1 MTLSS
6 KYFGF
11 LALWLALAAP
21 VARAETSEAEQIQA
35 ALESWVVERA
45 PTEMLSLDDPSEN
58 GCPSIRLGGRQHP
71 ERALLAYLAGSAYG
85 RFLAVST
92 RSWDPS

>member
-45 PTEMLSLDDPSEN
+45 PTEKLSLDDP
-58 GCPSIRLGGRQHP
+58 LGKWLPQYPGRRTSASGT
-71 ERALLAYLAGSAYG
+71 RALG
-85 RFLAVST
+85 VSC
-92 RSWDPS
+92 R